1 MITEIERETFTVDE
15 AAKILGIGRSKAYEA
30 IQSGEIPS
38 LRFGKRIVV
47 PRQSIDRILMSACQ
61 ENKLTE
67 AST

>member
-47 PRQSIDRILMSACQ
+47 PRQSIDRVLMSACQ
-61 ENKLTE
+61 ENKLPE
-67 AST
+67 AAT